1 MVDRLNVTLMVIYV
15 LNAQD
20 FLMIRT
26 DDLPILEHTKQ
37 QEKVRRRWA
46 THPLKSWFLKLSQG
60 KLQLKYKRFQRKNS
74 KSEHDRRNYVINV
87 CVTVFPI
94 RKVKAVTVS
103 GQRKNPSDS
112 SQQHSERKT
121 TRSNPNRYTT
131 PVQEKKG
138 YHYNMVTRYH

>member
-1 MVDRLNVTLMVIYV
+1 MVIYV

-37 QEKVRRRWA
+37 QEKVRRWA
-46 THPLKSWFLKLSQG
+46 THPLKSWFLTLSQG

-74 KSEHDRRNYVINV
+74 KSEHDKRNYVINV

-94 RKVKAVTVS
+94 RRKVKAITVS
-103 GQRKNPSDS
+103 DQRRNPSNS

-138 YHYNMVTRYH
+138 YHYNMLTLYH